1 MRIARAQAALAAL
14 VIGWPMDALAQG
26 CAMCRT
32 ALDGSTDSITQ
43 AFNASTL
50 FLMAAPYTV
59 VATVALWVFL
69 TARRSSPNALDHGY
83 GDGSSSSTEKE
94 TAL

>member
-1 MRIARAQAALAAL
+1 MRIARALVALATL
-14 VIGWPMDALAQG
+14 VIGCPADVLAQG
-26 CAMCRT
+26 CAMCKT
-32 ALDGSTDSITQ
+32 ALDGSTDPITQ

-59 VATVALWVFL
+59 VGTVALWLFL
-69 TARRSSPNALDHGY
+69 TARRSSPHALDHGY